1 MAELEHRARGGSLV
15 MMKVSS
21 ARNPLGHPRPVRG
34 QGQSSDSTGHLDAF
48 LNCD

>member
-1 MAELEHRARGGSLV
+1 
-15 MMKVSS
+15 MMKAST
-21 ARNPLGHPRPVRG
+21 ARNSLGHPRLVSG